1 VLRPSAILIATL
13 LAVAIF
19 AASRASAAAPLTIQD
34 PGTYVVDKANVLQGP
49 TKQSLENLLAELDR
63 ATTDQVKLLTVP
75 SLEGEDIFTFS
86 QRQYQLW
93 KLGTKEKK
101 NGALIVF
108 ALAERKVR
116 IHTGYGLE
124 GALPDSWIGSLSR
137 DTAEQ
142 YFRQGK
148 YSEGLYHLTAAVANQ
163 AADDAGV
170 KLTGAPNERHVA
182 HQNNSSPAQN
192 AATLIFILLIFGFM
206 MYRAYR
212 GNRAGSGSGWFG
224 GPGGFGG
231 FGGGFGGGSFG
242 GGGFG
247 GGGGGSFGGGGSSGG
262 GGGGASW

>member
-1 VLRPSAILIATL
+1 MVDTAHVL
-13 LAVAIF
+13 
-19 AASRASAAAPLTIQD
+19 D
-34 PGTYVVDKANVLQGP
+34 GP
-49 TKQSLENLLAELDR
+49 TRERLENLLAELNR

-75 SLEGEDIFTFS
+75 SLAGEDIFTFS

-108 ALAERKVR
+108 ALADRKVR

-137 DTAEQ
+137 ETAEQ
-142 YFRQGK
+142 YFRQKK
-148 YSEGLYHLTAAVANQ
+148 YSEGLYHLTAAVANK

-182 HQNNSSPAQN
+182 PQNNASPAQN
-192 AATLIFILLIFGFM
+192 TVTVIFILLVIAFV

-212 GNRAGSGSGWFG
+212 QSGSSSGWFG

-231 FGGGFGGGSFG
+231 FGGGFGGGGFG
-242 GGGFG
+242 GGSFG

>member
-1 VLRPSAILIATL
+1 MLVV
-13 LAVAIF
+13 AVF
-19 AASRASAAAPLTIQD
+19 AAAPARAAAPLAIQD
-34 PGTYVVDKANVLQGP
+34 PGTYVVDTAHVLDAP
-49 TKQSLENLLAELDR
+49 TKERLENLLAELER
-63 ATTDQVKLLTVP
+63 ATTDQVKLLTVR
-75 SLEGEDIFTFS
+75 SLEGETIFTFS
-86 QRQYQLW
+86 QRQYQDW

-108 ALAERKVR
+108 ALADRKVR

-137 DTAEQ
+137 ETVEQ

-148 YSEGLYHLTAAVANQ
+148 YSEGLYHLTAAVANK

-182 HQNNSSPAQN
+182 PQNNASPAQN
-192 AATLIFILLIFGFM
+192 AAVVLFILLIFAFV
-206 MYRAYR
+206 MYRSYR
-212 GNRAGSGSGWFG
+212 GNRSGSGSGWFG

-231 FGGGFGGGSFG
+231 FGGGFGGGGFG

-247 GGGGGSFGGGGSSGG
+247 GGSFGGGGGSFGGGGSSGG